1 MTSLPFFIWL
11 DRSRNARAIIH
22 RGIDTIIAL
31 IIVVCFYK
39 YNSCVLLMQLFFLTS
54 ECGLHT
60 FVLFSHFSVWLAV
73 KCGN

>member
-31 IIVVCFYK
+31 IIVV
-39 YNSCVLLMQLFFLTS
+39 FFTNITRVY
-54 ECGLHT
+54 C
-60 FVLFSHFSVWLAV
+60 
-73 KCGN
+73 